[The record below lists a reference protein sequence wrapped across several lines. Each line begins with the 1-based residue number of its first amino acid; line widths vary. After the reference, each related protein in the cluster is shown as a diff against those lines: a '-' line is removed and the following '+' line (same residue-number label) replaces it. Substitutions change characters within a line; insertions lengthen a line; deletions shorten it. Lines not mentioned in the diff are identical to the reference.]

1 MSLIVETGSN
11 VNGAESYISVADATT
26 YHANRGNTAWAALA
40 SDTVR
45 EQCLRRATD
54 FIEQR
59 YRMYWDGYKKYATQV
74 LSWPRTFVYGEPVLY
89 GDSNLPYPQLIS
101 DTIVPTEVKNACAE
115 LALKAS
121 TYTDGLLPDVT
132 DLITEETIGPITTKY
147 DKRSPVSPQYKAID
161 AMLAVYL
168 KDGGMNSA
176 TSTVQR
182 A

>member
-1 MSLIVETGSN
+1 MSLTTEDGTGKAD
-11 VNGAESYISVADATT
+11 AESYATVAFSDT
-26 YHANRGNTAWAALA
+26 YFSNRGKTTWAAFTTA
-40 SDTVR
+40 QKESY
-45 EQCLRRATD
+45 LRLSTD

-59 YRMYWDGYKKYATQV
+59 YRMYWDGYKKYSTQA

-101 DTIVPTEVKNACAE
+101 STIVPTEVKNACAE

-147 DKRSPVSPQYKAID
+147 DKLSPASPQYKAID

-168 KDGGMNSA
+168 KDGGINSA